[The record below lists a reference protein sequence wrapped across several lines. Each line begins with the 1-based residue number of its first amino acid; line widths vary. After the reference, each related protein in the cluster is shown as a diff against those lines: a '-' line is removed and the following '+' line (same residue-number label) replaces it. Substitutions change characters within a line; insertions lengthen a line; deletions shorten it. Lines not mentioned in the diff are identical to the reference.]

1 MENASKALIIAGA
14 ILIAILIVSLGI
26 LIFNNFAGKA
36 KESANMDEQEIAAF
50 NSKIKPYL
58 GNSVAGSQVNAL
70 LQYCLACNTTSK
82 KNNYTN
88 RYITVKELPSGK
100 IILDEDSTSYTRV
113 NTSNTFY
120 TVNGQYT
127 DGFLTQ
133 ITIKQ
138 N

>member
-26 LIFNNFAGKA
+26 LIFNNFARKA
-36 KESANMDEQEIAAF
+36 QDSANMDEQEIAAF

-70 LQYCLACNTTSK
+70 LQYCLSCNTNSK
-82 KNNYTN
+82 NKNLVN
-88 RYITVKELPSGK
+88 RYITVTYPGGTLNVS
-100 IILDEDSTSYTRV
+100 STTYNRV
-113 NTSNTFY
+113 DTSNAFY
-120 TVNGQYT
+120 TVMGEYNN
-127 DGFLTQ
+127 GFLTI
-133 ITIKQ
+133 ITITK